1 MVAPVLAAIPW
12 IVGGLQLLGG
22 ATSASAE
29 KKAGDYNA
37 KIARTNAGI
46 QRRLA
51 KDAIKRG
58 DKDEAWH
65 RMDVAQLKSD
75 QKAKMLAGGM
85 THTGSNS
92 RILDDTAI
100 MGELDAL
107 TIRSNAETEA
117 WGHDVNAQG
126 LDMQAN
132 LAEMGGNANAFATV
146 INTGSQ
152 VAQTWG
158 ANQ

>member
-1 MVAPVLAAIPW
+1 MAAAAPAVPW
-12 IVGGLQLLGG
+12 IVGGLQLIGG
-22 ATSASAE
+22 AKSASAK
-29 KKAGDYNA
+29 KKAGKYNA
-37 KIARTNAGI
+37 NIARTNAGI

-51 KDAIKRG
+51 KDAVKRG
-58 DKDEAWH
+58 DKDEAFH

-75 QKAKMLAGGM
+75 QKARMLAGGM

-107 TIRSNAETEA
+107 TIRHNAGTEA
-117 WGHDVNAQG
+117 WGHEVNAQG
-126 LDMQAN
+126 LDMQAE
-132 LAEMGGNANAFATV
+132 LAEMGGNADAFSTV